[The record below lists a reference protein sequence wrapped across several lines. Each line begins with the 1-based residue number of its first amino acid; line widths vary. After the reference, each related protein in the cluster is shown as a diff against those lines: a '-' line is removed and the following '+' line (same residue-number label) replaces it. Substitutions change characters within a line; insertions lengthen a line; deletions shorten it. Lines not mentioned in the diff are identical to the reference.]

1 MMSRHRIVLTGASGM
16 LGRAILK
23 QLASRTDATV
33 VALYRNVP
41 PPKLA
46 ANIEDRTIDFDSS
59 DGIDAL
65 LREVQPT
72 IFIHTAATGMQFPR
86 PDPSELIRVNV
97 ELPVRLA
104 EAAARIPDCRFVHV
118 SSGLAYADKSRS
130 LCEDDALG
138 TLHPYGASKT
148 EAEKRLQTFARGRN
162 FPLTV
167 LRPFSFTGEGDTGSR
182 LFPSLLGSA
191 AARRPFEMSKGD
203 QVRDHSSVNDIARG
217 VLAAAFLPLRDA
229 SAPRIFNLGS
239 CDTRPLCQLVSAVVE
254 QLGLKVDIRFGARPY
269 SENEPMFMV
278 ADTTRAQNELH
289 WHPEESVAQAVWQLA
304 RSSLPSLDLKEPPR
318 HA

>member
-1 MMSRHRIVLTGASGM
+1 MSTHRIVLTGASGM

-23 QLASRTDATV
+23 QLADRSDATV

-46 ANIEDRTIDFDSS
+46 TNMEDRIVDFDSS
-59 DGIDAL
+59 DGIEAL

-86 PDPSELIRVNV
+86 PDPSELTRVNV
-97 ELPVRLA
+97 ELPVQLA
-104 EAAARIPDCRFVHV
+104 EAAAQIPNCRFVHV
-118 SSGLAYADKSRS
+118 SSGLAYADKGRP
-130 LCEDDALG
+130 LREDDALD
-138 TLHPYGASKT
+138 TLHPYGASKM
-148 EAEKRLQTFARGRN
+148 EAEKRLQAFARGQN
-162 FPLTV
+162 FPLTL
-167 LRPFSFTGEGDTGSR
+167 LRPFSFTGVGDMGSR
-182 LFPSLLGSA
+182 LFPSLLSSA
-191 AARRPFEMSKGD
+191 AAGRPFEMSQGD

-217 VLAAAFLPLRDA
+217 VVAAAFLPLRDVL
-229 SAPRIFNLGS
+229 APRIFNLGS
-239 CDTRPLCQLVSAVVE
+239 GDTRSLHELVSAVVE

-278 ADTTRAQNELH
+278 ADTRRAQNELH
-289 WHPEESVAQAVWQLA
+289 WRPQESVAQAVWQLA
-304 RSSLPSLDLKEPPR
+304 RSSLPSLDLMEPPR